1 MGSWLSVLV
10 NFWFSC
16 NTILL
21 SSVNQLSG
29 EQLALSHFRDGP
41 LEKLWGGE
49 GNFRATGIFF
59 PGQIPCMNCFLSYS
73 MNIFLGLIGVQEF
86 FPFNFPLREFFFCTS
101 PAPPIS
107 FLMVR
112 PLYTRRTTINFEIS
126 GYIKY
131 CNAIFWETEG
141 LGEECVKTMQIVS
154 CLELMVN
161 LFIFIHNGGI

>member
-1 MGSWLSVLV
+1 MG
-10 NFWFSC
+10 
-16 NTILL
+16 
-21 SSVNQLSG
+21 G
-29 EQLALSHFRDGP
+29 
-41 LEKLWGGE
+41 GGE
-49 GNFRATGIFF
+49 FSSRRNFFSSSNSLYEF
-59 PGQIPCMNCFLSYS
+59 FLSYS

-86 FPFNFPLREFFFCTS
+86 FPFNFPLREFFFFLTS

-131 CNAIFWETEG
+131 YHAIFWETEG
-141 LGEECVKTMQIVS
+141 LGEGCVKTMQIVS

-161 LFIFIHNGGI
+161 LFIFIHNGEI